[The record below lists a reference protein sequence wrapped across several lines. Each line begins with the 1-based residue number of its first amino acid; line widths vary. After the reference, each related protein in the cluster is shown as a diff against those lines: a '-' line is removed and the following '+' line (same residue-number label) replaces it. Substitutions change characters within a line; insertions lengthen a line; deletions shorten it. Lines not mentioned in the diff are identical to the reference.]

1 VTPDSPTQRV
11 GHEPVSE
18 LKKVERALPM
28 LSLSNVFDEEEL
40 SAFDERVRKNLAAE
54 DIEIETVEYVCEPK
68 YDGLAIELTYEDG
81 LFTLG
86 TTRGDGRVGEDVTAN
101 LRTVYAIPLK
111 LTGKHIPKLLEVR
124 GEVLLPKKSFEKV
137 NAARAEAGEQL
148 FANPRNA
155 AAGSLRQLDPRIT
168 AQRPLTMFCYGVGRI
183 EGADLPETHVKLID
197 QLGKWGLNT
206 NPEMTKKVKGAAGV
220 RAYCEDLE
228 SRRPDL
234 PWEVDGVVI
243 KVNAIEWQRLLGEK
257 SRDPRW
263 ATAYK
268 FPAQEEVT
276 RLRDIEIQVGRT
288 GVLTP
293 VAKLE
298 PVFVGGVTVENATL
312 HNEEYISA
320 NDIRIG
326 DWVTVKRAGD
336 VIPQVVA
343 PIVARRT
350 GKEEIFVMQDKCP
363 SCKHAV
369 VHEDLRYVI
378 ERILKSIKRAANDEI
393 RMGRRAWMI
402 SALGIPQI
410 GPIFSKALAEAFEK
424 VDDLAGAS
432 RQKLED
438 IPGIGKTRSA
448 AIYSFFHEGKNADLI
463 AWIAGRGPRP
473 TRPIPLPKQSE
484 GRKSEVATRCV
495 NLACPAQSE
504 ARLRHFVSKSALDID
519 GLGAET
525 VSRFIEENLVAEP
538 ADFFNLNFK
547 KIEEMEG
554 FGEKSAE
561 KLKHSLEKAK
571 SVPLAKFI
579 FALGIRHVG
588 EVVARDLARHFGE
601 LDALMQADEDEIAAI
616 EGIDRVV
623 ALNLAGFFAD
633 STNRKMVKHLLK
645 AGVRPFGEQR
655 VLGGDLAGKTF
666 VLTGGLDNFT
676 RNEAR
681 DEIEKRGGKVSGSV
695 SKKTSYVVAGADP
708 GSKLA
713 KARDL
718 GITVLDEDAF
728 TKLLGN

>member
-1 VTPDSPTQRV
+1 MKKKAQKLQEDLRRHSYLYYVKDQPEISDAAYDRMYRELEQLEAAHPELITPDSPTQRV

-40 SAFDERVRKNLAAE
+40 NAFDERVRKNLVAE

-111 LTGKHIPKLLEVR
+111 LTGKHIPELLEVR

-183 EGADLPETHVKLID
+183 EGAALPDTHLGLID

-206 NPEMTKKVKGAAGV
+206 NPEMTKKAKGAAGV

-243 KVNAIEWQRLLGEK
+243 KVNDIEWQRLLGEK

-276 RLRDIEIQVGRT
+276 RLKDIEIQVGRT

-312 HNEEYISA
+312 HNEDQIETK
-320 NDIRIG
+320 DVRIG
-326 DWVTVKRAGD
+326 DYVTVRRAGD
-336 VIPQVVA
+336 VIPEVVG
-343 PIVARRT
+343 PILSRRT
-350 GKEEIFVMQDKCP
+350 GKEKKFKMPKKCP
-363 SCKHAV
+363 SCGHEV
-369 VHEDLRYVI
+369 VR
-378 ERILKSIKRAANDEI
+378 
-393 RMGRRAWMI
+393 
-402 SALGIPQI
+402 P
-410 GPIFSKALAEAFEK
+410 
-424 VDDLAGAS
+424 
-432 RQKLED
+432 
-438 IPGIGKTRSA
+438 
-448 AIYSFFHEGKNADLI
+448 EG
-463 AWIAGRGPRP
+463 
-473 TRPIPLPKQSE
+473 
-484 GRKSEVATRCV
+484 EVATRCV
-495 NLACPAQSE
+495 NFACPAQID
-504 ARLRHFVSKSALDID
+504 ARIRHFVSRAAMDID
-519 GLGAET
+519 GLGGKT
-525 VSRFIEENLVAEP
+525 VSQLIESGRIKQAADLYSLEYEELIELERMADKSVNNLLAS
-538 ADFFNLNFK
+538 
-547 KIEEMEG
+547 I
-554 FGEKSAE
+554 EKS
-561 KLKHSLEKAK
+561 KDTTLGRL
-571 SVPLAKFI
+571 L

-588 EVVARDLARHFGE
+588 EHVAQVLAKHFGDIHKLME
-601 LDALMQADEDEIAAI
+601 ADAESLEAI
-616 EGIDRVV
+616 HEVGPEV
-623 ALNLAGFFAD
+623 AQQVTGFFHD
-633 STNRKMVKHLLK
+633 KSNRKLIERLLK
-645 AGVRPFGEQR
+645 AGVKPKAEQVVPAGE
-655 VLGGDLAGKTF
+655 GEFAGKTF
-666 VLTGGLDNFT
+666 VLTGTLERFG
-676 RNEAR
+676 RSEAKK
-681 DEIEKRGGKVSGSV
+681 EIEKRGGRVSGSV
-695 SKKTSYVVAGADP
+695 SKKTDYVVAGEEA
-708 GSKLA
+708 GSKLT
-713 KARDL
+713 KAQDL
-718 GITVLDEDAF
+718 GVEVLDEQTF
-728 TKLLGN
+728 LKMLGI